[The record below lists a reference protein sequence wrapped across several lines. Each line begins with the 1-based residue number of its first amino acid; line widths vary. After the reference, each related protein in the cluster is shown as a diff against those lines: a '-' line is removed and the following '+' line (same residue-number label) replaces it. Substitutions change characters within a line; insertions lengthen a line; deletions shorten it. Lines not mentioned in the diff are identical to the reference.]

1 MDQVTAGVLS
11 NGLKI
16 GANSGAAPAGPSQ
29 AYGGSLGTSGM
40 FDGSGW
46 NVNFGAGGIESSASK
61 AGELSQYMP
70 YIVVAVV
77 GLLAWRALKR

>member
-1 MDQVTAGVLS
+1 MDPVTAGVLS
-11 NGLKI
+11 KGLTL
-16 GANSGAAPAGPSQ
+16 GAGSASAGPAGPSN
-29 AYGGSLGTSGM
+29 AMGGSAGGGM

-46 NVNFGAGGIESSASK
+46 NVNFGAGGIESSK

-70 YIVVAVV
+70 YIIVAVV